1 MSYVDGNLVQGVD
14 HVDIP
19 CGTAG
24 PEIPQAMP
32 VASVVDS
39 RSVPCASGV
48 DYERFAARYPS
59 FRSVPDIRAIVIESI
74 VCGHYDGL
82 IELS

>member
-1 MSYVDGNLVQGVD
+1 MSSSNDGLSQGVD

-19 CGTAG
+19 CETAA
-24 PEIPQAMP
+24 PATAVCCM
-32 VASVVDS
+32 VDS
-39 RSVPCASGV
+39 GSVPRATGV

-74 VCGHYDGL
+74 VCGHYDGM
-82 IELS
+82 IELIP